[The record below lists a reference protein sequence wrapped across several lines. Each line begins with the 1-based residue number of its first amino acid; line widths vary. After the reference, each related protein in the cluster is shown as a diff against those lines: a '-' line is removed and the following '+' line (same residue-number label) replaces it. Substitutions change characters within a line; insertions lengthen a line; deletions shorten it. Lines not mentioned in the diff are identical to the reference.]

1 VTVIRLDIDEARQA
15 TALMRRQSMSLNERA
30 YHLVH
35 ALTFAADCVDETADL
50 TAARLLTDLA
60 SRMSK
65 SAIDLDRRAD
75 VMGDADTALAGVAH
89 MSEILFEALF
99 GGVMILTPA
108 QAFSL
113 VVANWDEI
121 GGEDGKA
128 SWSDFDRL
136 ARESDDPRMTAA
148 LAMWNAL
155 LFDIADSAGD
165 SRDITVG
172 DDGLDGR
179 RDGRVST
186 RDLAE
191 FARMHPSIDA
201 WWSDRQAQRAAV
213 MAHALTGDETI
224 RIVLGVWNDIGGG
237 DGKAD
242 WGDIEAYY
250 DASGDTRV
258 RAAID
263 LLRGPLFSLIEVA
276 NHSGERRADAR
287 GRDAR
292 VDGVVDRRDFAQFL
306 DSLDGTSVQD
316 YMTTRGIEPPVLR
329 VPDPQNH
336 IEDTTIVMLSI
347 TSEEVVLETGTD
359 LGFRVHRIID
369 GTYLVDQVDAV
380 RLGAWAGVG
389 ARAELRWG
397 EHRSGVGLAAEAN
410 AVMAAASTHRWAI
423 RDEAEVQT
431 LVISQAIE
439 LLPGGGIARDIVD
452 SAADQIDA
460 LVPER
465 VEDAVGWTVRRVP
478 FLGGAIDTASD
489 EAHRYIRYDAPDP
502 VSTSHAATAEVNGSA
517 VAQTSGL
524 DAWIEG
530 EARVEARFTEFANG
544 ETSWTATIAGAS
556 SGGLEIGSH
565 GPSGV
570 PGVVD
575 EAHAATGS
583 VSVERVTATDTSLAR
598 VVVVVDYRLDD
609 QLHSHTITY
618 DGATPESQRAGEAI
632 ARLAASPTAAAA
644 GHAIRAAVTNDA
656 STPGVTVESQTFSVD
671 GRDYGLTVTA
681 ALLARLG
688 IELNVHTAIVK
699 PTS

>member
-1 VTVIRLDIDEARQA
+1 MIRLDIDEARQA
-15 TALMRRQSMSLNERA
+15 TALMRRQSMSLNERS

-35 ALTFAADCVDETADL
+35 ALMFAADCADETADL
-50 TAARLLTDLA
+50 TPARLLADLA
-60 SRMSK
+60 SRMSS
-65 SAIDLDRRAD
+65 SAVDLDRRAD
-75 VMGDADTALAGVAH
+75 IMGDADTAIAGVAQ
-89 MSEILFEALF
+89 MSEILFEALL
-99 GGVMILTPA
+99 GGEMLLTPT

-121 GGEDGKA
+121 AGEDGKA
-128 SWSDFDRL
+128 SWSDFDRI
-136 ARESDDPRMTAA
+136 ARDRDDPRMTAA

-155 LFDIADSAGD
+155 LFDITDRAGD

-191 FARMHPSIDA
+191 FARMRPSIDA
-201 WWSDRQAQRAAV
+201 WWSDRQTQRAAV
-213 MAHALTGDETI
+213 KAHALTGDETVG
-224 RIVLGVWNDIGGG
+224 IVLGVWNDIGGG

-250 DASGDTRV
+250 DSSGDTRV

-292 VDGVVDRRDFAQFL
+292 VDGVVDRRDFTRFL
-306 DSLDGTSVQD
+306 DSLDGMSVQD

-336 IEDTTIVMLSI
+336 IEETTIVMFSV
-347 TSEEVVLETGTD
+347 TSEEMVLETGTD

-369 GTYLVDQVDAV
+369 GTFLVDQVDAV
-380 RLGAWAGVG
+380 RLGAWAGIG

-397 EHRSGVGLAAEAN
+397 KHRSGVGLAAEAN
-410 AVMAAASTHRWAI
+410 AVMTAASTHRWAV

-439 LLPGGGIARDIVD
+439 LLPGGGIGRDIVD
-452 SAADQIDA
+452 FAADQIDA

-465 VEDAVGWTVRRVP
+465 AEDAVGWTIRRVP
-478 FLGGAIDTASD
+478 FLGGAIDAATD
-489 EAHRYIRYDAPDP
+489 EAHRYVRYEAPDP
-502 VSTSHAATAEVNGSA
+502 VSTSRAATAEINGSA

-530 EARVEARFTEFANG
+530 EARVEAHFTEFANG
-544 ETSWTATIAGAS
+544 ETSSRTAIAGAL
-556 SGGLEIGSH
+556 SGGLEIGNH
-565 GPSGV
+565 GPAGV
-570 PGVVD
+570 PAVVD
-575 EAHAATGS
+575 EAHGAAGS
-583 VSVERVTATDTSLAR
+583 ISVERVTAIDASLAR

-609 QLHSHTITY
+609 QLHSHTVTY
-618 DGATPESQRAGEAI
+618 DGATPESRRAGEAI
-632 ARLAASPTAAAA
+632 ARLAAGPTAAAA
-644 GHAIRAAVTNDA
+644 GDAIRAAVANDA

-671 GRDYGLTVTA
+671 GRDYGLMVTA

-688 IELNVHTAIVK
+688 IEINVHTATVK